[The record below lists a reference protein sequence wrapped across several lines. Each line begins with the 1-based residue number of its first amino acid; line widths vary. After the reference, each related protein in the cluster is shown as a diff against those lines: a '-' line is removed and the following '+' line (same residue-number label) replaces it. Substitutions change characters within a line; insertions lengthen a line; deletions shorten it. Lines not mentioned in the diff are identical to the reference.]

1 MLAKNAIDV
10 DRIALLTLAYRGVY
24 DFDATSME
32 RFVAI
37 TGPLIAED
45 ETGLRHLGELT
56 DLFAIYADPWR
67 AEQFGGRAQLKD
79 EVVAALQALIARLPN

>member
-1 MLAKNAIDV
+1 V

-32 RFVAI
+32 RFVAAVA
-37 TGPLIAED
+37 PVIAED
-45 ETGLRHLGELT
+45 EKALRHLGELT

-79 EVVAALQALIARLPN
+79 EIIAALQGLIARLPA